1 MASKN
6 FDPVRRDIF
15 KKGVAVT
22 AGAIAA
28 GLMFES
34 QPARAAKASKAVAM
48 YQDKPH
54 GQQQCDGCVH
64 FVPGATPTANGTCK
78 VVEGSI
84 SPKGWCVLF
93 APKA

>member
-15 KKGVAVT
+15 KKGIVVT

-34 QPARAAKASKAVAM
+34 RPAQAAKASKAVAM

-54 GQQQCDGCVH
+54 GKQQCDGCVH
-64 FVPGATPTANGTCK
+64 FVAGATPTANGTCK
-78 VVEGSI
+78 VVDGSI